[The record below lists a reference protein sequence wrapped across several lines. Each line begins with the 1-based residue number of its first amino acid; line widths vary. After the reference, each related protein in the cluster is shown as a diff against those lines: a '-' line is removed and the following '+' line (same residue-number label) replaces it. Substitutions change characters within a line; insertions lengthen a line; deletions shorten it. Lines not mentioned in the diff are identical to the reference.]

1 MKVITDQALYRQLIP
16 ANAPLYLQPAWMDVF
31 STDWNARIGLD
42 DSGDPVWLWPYQV
55 KSRYGLTKYGRVPFS
70 PDNGPVFLQQ
80 SEGSGF
86 DPGALRW
93 PSVCVVDD
101 RRNALNQEE
110 MVGKTW
116 RRQKRSY
123 QYFDLQEYPKDFRGV
138 SSSKRNR
145 MRKNSTYKFVR
156 FDELAQPGFLF
167 KTFFDSMG
175 QTGITNDV
183 MERWKRDLDCSFDQ
197 YLFGLLDDVGNILSA
212 QWRIGYQDTVYG
224 WQAARHPQFPTAGA
238 QELLLWHVLQW
249 ARNDYRIYDLG
260 GSSIP
265 GVRQFNLEMGAKEV
279 VYSRYV
285 RYRPGI
291 LSTII

>member
-42 DSGDPVWLWPYQV
+42 DSGDPAWLWPYQV

-70 PDNGPVFLQQ
+70 PDNGPVFLKQ

-145 MRKNSTYKFVR
+145 MRKSQLCEFVFLKGEMR
-156 FDELAQPGFLF
+156 DFDLFLDLF
-167 KTFFDSMG
+167 KSIGHKIISDNHLSKWH
-175 QTGITNDV
+175 QAINV
-183 MERWKRDLDCSFDQ
+183 NFDQ
-197 YLFGLLDDVGNILSA
+197 YVVGMRDNDGNMLSVQWMIGFNDGL
-212 QWRIGYQDTVYG
+212 YE
-224 WQAARHPQFPTAGA
+224 WQAARHPQFSTAGA
-238 QELLLWHVLQW
+238 RELLLWHVLQW